1 MTGPHGADREAA
13 ELLGELDG
21 APRPE
26 GEGDAFEETDLN
38 DCNDWEF
45 VP

>member
-1 MTGPHGADREAA
+1 MMGPDGADREAA
-13 ELLGELDG
+13 ELLDGE
-21 APRPE
+21 PEPPPE
-26 GEGDAFEETDLN
+26 GDREPFEDLDLN